1 MQTKDHAEFTAQPA
15 RHMEG
20 RMKLS
25 QRSRFPH
32 TLAKHGGTPGSTVA
46 HLVARWHTWFT
57 HLSLGQINKFE
68 ISERLFAT
76 V

>member
-46 HLVARWHTWFT
+46 HLVARWHTW
-57 HLSLGQINKFE
+57 
-68 ISERLFAT
+68 
-76 V
+76 